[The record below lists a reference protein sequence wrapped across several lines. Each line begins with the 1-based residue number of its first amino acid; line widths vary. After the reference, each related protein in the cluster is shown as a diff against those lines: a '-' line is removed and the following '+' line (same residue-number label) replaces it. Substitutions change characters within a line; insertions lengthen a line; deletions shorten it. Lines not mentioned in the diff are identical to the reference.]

1 MNIILLGYN
10 GLLGSSILDLLSK
23 RFKINY
29 DYKIICVGRSLKN
42 KPLINKNIRYVK
54 WDFINF
60 SKSKLFF
67 FSKKNIIIN
76 CVGKNHSKLKNLRDI
91 NLIFIQKL
99 IDYIKKNRISA
110 HLIHLSSVSVYN
122 VGQTS
127 FGEVKNITENST
139 AKSNDLYSK
148 SKLEADIFIQNAKN
162 NNNNF
167 SFTILRVANVFSY
180 FKNSNAFN
188 LISFLLK
195 KGIWFKCSKNSI
207 YHFIHTKDVA
217 IAVVL
222 SILKLKNSRNKI
234 YIVSDDINQMEL
246 HEIYAKNYNKKLLKI
261 SISTRFFNLIAKY
274 FPLPKKII
282 NFFFTISSEINYD
295 NSKIKKELNF
305 KTQYSLRDKII

>member
-54 WDFINF
+54 CDFINF

-148 SKLEADIFIQNAKN
+148 SKLEADIFIQNAKK
-162 NNNNF
+162 
-167 SFTILRVANVFSY
+167 RV
-180 FKNSNAFN
+180 
-188 LISFLLK
+188 I
-195 KGIWFKCSKNSI
+195 
-207 YHFIHTKDVA
+207 TR
-217 IAVVL
+217 VV
-222 SILKLKNSRNKI
+222 
-234 YIVSDDINQMEL
+234 
-246 HEIYAKNYNKKLLKI
+246 
-261 SISTRFFNLIAKY
+261 
-274 FPLPKKII
+274 
-282 NFFFTISSEINYD
+282 
-295 NSKIKKELNF
+295 
-305 KTQYSLRDKII
+305 